1 MLAFPIR
8 KVLCIYCA
16 VALCL
21 TTFQIARADE
31 KPSTANV
38 GKKIDPF
45 ELKDT
50 QGQTHTFD
58 DFKDKKAAVY
68 VFLSFDCPVSRS
80 YAQPLSN
87 LTKEY
92 ADKGVALFGICV
104 CDEKPDELAKSVS
117 DYKITF
123 PVLMDPKGITVERFK
138 AETTPEA
145 FVIDDKGVLQ
155 YRGKIDNMYAARLK
169 KNEKTTEHDLKRV
182 LDEIVAGKEI
192 SRPNTQAI
200 GCSIQVAT
208 IGKPSTGAVTYYRD
222 VLPILQNNC
231 QNCHRPG
238 EVGPFSLMTYKQAV
252 NWSSDIKEFTETRK
266 MPPWKPTDS
275 VPLHNERKLSDKD
288 IATLAA
294 WADGGTPEGNSKE
307 APPPRKFTDG
317 WQLGKPDLI
326 LTPAAEFQV
335 GPTGKD
341 VFRCFVLPS
350 NLAEDKYVAA
360 VEVRPGNTRV
370 VHHALLFLDRT
381 GQGRQL
387 QEKEQERKPDDSI
400 LDRGLGYSVGMG
412 GIGFL
417 PQGSLSGW
425 APGQM
430 ARWLPDG
437 TGFFLPKNSDV
448 IMQLHYHRDGKLEKD
463 KTSVGLYFAKK
474 PVTEPWKGMIIPGLF
489 EKIPAGNE
497 HFEVKGGIT
506 MQQDC
511 ILRSVM
517 PHMHMLGKEIAIT
530 IEPPGGPKTTLLAI
544 KDWDYN
550 WQETYFLKDPI
561 ALKNGTH
568 LSVQAVY
575 DNTGN
580 NPLNPFDPPR
590 DVAWGE
596 QTTNEMCFIF
606 LGATSDSKPGRIKFD
621 VDNKLALLKN
631 RLRRNQEREKDDD
644 IQK

>member
-1 MLAFPIR
+1 MFSCCFRNAALL
-8 KVLCIYCA
+8 VCA
-16 VALCL
+16 VVLSQL
-21 TTFQIARADE
+21 V
-31 KPSTANV
+31 TANEKLPTAKI
-38 GKKIDPF
+38 GKKIDSF
-45 ELKDT
+45 DLKDT
-50 QGQTHTFD
+50 QGETHSLTD
-58 DFKDKKAAVY
+58 WKGKKAV
-68 VFLSFDCPVSRS
+68 VVVLLSFDCPVSRS
-80 YAQPLSN
+80 YAQPLSD
-87 LTKEY
+87 LAKEY
-92 ADKGVALFGICV
+92 AGKGVALFGISV
-104 CDEKPDELAKSVS
+104 GDEKPEDLSKAVS
-117 DYKITF
+117 EYKVTF
-123 PVLMDPKGITVERFK
+123 PVLVDPKGIAVERFK

-145 FVIDDKGVLQ
+145 FVIDDKGVLR
-155 YRGKIDNMYAARLK
+155 YRGRIDNTYAARLK
-169 KNEKTTEHDLKRV
+169 KNEKTTEYDLKQA
-182 LDEIVAGKEI
+182 LDQIIANKED
-192 SRPNTQAI
+192 SRPATQAI
-200 GCSIQVAT
+200 GCSIHVASAN
-208 IGKPSTGAVTYYRD
+208 KASNGAVTYYRD

-231 QNCHRPG
+231 QDCHRPG

-252 NWSSDIKEFTETRK
+252 NWASAIKEFTETRK
-266 MPPWKPTDS
+266 MPPWKPNES

-326 LTPAAEFQV
+326 LTPTTEFQV

-360 VEVRPGNTRV
+360 VEVRPGNKRL
-370 VHHALLFLDRT
+370 VHHALLFIDRT
-381 GQGRQL
+381 GQGRKL
-387 QEKEQERKPDDSI
+387 QEKEQERKLDDAI

-437 TGFFLPKNSDV
+437 TGFFLPKNADL
-448 IMQLHYHRDGKLEKD
+448 IMQLHYHRDGKLQKD

-474 PVTEPWKGMIIPGLF
+474 QVTEPWKGMIIPGLF
-489 EKIPAGNE
+489 EKIPAGND

-511 ILRSVM
+511 ILRSIM
-517 PHMHMLGKEIAIT
+517 PHMHMLGKEIAVT
-530 IEPPGGPKTTLLAI
+530 IEPPDGPKTTLLAI

-550 WQETYFLKDPI
+550 WQETYFIKNPIELK
-561 ALKNGTH
+561 KGTH
-568 LSVQAVY
+568 LSVHAVY

-590 DVAWGE
+590 DVMWGE

-606 LGATSDSKPGRIKFD
+606 LGATSDSNPGRIKFD

-631 RLRRNQEREKDDD
+631 RLRRNQEREKEGSNS
-644 IQK
+644 QK